1 MKNLLKLFKPIENT
15 LFPFYI
21 KDRLKKEEWKELYP
35 QLDYNTNIT
44 SDIVYTDQILEEMK
58 DFFLIYKNLD
68 INFLI
73 EKALK
78 KIELNLNTI
87 FIWDT
92 TSLTWKIRNIE
103 EACSFLKLNIID
115 ELIEIELKFKKIE
128 IYCCNESSISL
139 TFLKIRDQIN
149 KSDKEIKKETI
160 SYMNRTDK
168 TNLITF
174 NNQFPFLIGFGDNY
188 VLNLK
193 TKEKRIRK
201 YDDYFTYKI
210 ENRNLVETNVEK
222 CYPITDWFEP
232 IDIKNIQT
240 ILGSFLTGEHD
251 QSFYIFHGD
260 GSNGKSTLINILR
273 NLLGDYVVE
282 VTSKLFSD
290 KNTLKLE
297 EDYNLVNKR
306 LAILDIQEI
315 NNFNE
320 TKLITLVEKY
330 KNCKFLLSLNELPKF
345 SSKYSTKRRLIN
357 IPFEYTFKSDVFY
370 AKDKKLKKYLE
381 IDYDYIF
388 SWLLEGCIRYT
399 NSGETI
405 TSSVKDYIT
414 KKQIFEFDL
423 FEDFAKNAI
432 TISDSVLHNE
442 SFRDL
447 YETYLNY
454 TKKRANEETNTELLE
469 FYKTPLKEKDFLQ
482 TAKKRYVYKRTK
494 AGNKFLYII
503 VKQF

>member
-1 MKNLLKLFKPIENT
+1 MKNLLKLFKAIENT
-15 LFPFYI
+15 SFPFYI
-21 KDRLKKEEWKELYP
+21 KNKLKMEEWKELYP
-35 QLDYNTNIT
+35 HLDYNNNIYCDLIYTNE
-44 SDIVYTDQILEEMK
+44 ILEEMK

-68 INFLI
+68 VNFLI

-87 FIWDT
+87 FIWDA

-103 EACSFLKLNIID
+103 EACSFIKLNIID
-115 ELIEIELKFKKIE
+115 ELIEIELKFKNIE
-128 IYCCNESSISL
+128 DYCCKEKSISL
-139 TFLKIRDQIN
+139 TFLNIHDQIN
-149 KSDKEIKKETI
+149 KSDKEIKRETI

-174 NNQFPFLIGFGDNY
+174 NNQFPFLIGFGDKY
-188 VLNLK
+188 VLDLK

-210 ENRNLVETNVEK
+210 ENRNLVEIESEK
-222 CYPITDWFEP
+222 CYPITDWFDKS
-232 IDIKNIQT
+232 DIQSIQI

-251 QSFYIFHGD
+251 QTFYIFHGD

-282 VTSKLFSD
+282 VASKLFSD

-297 EDYNLVNKR
+297 EEYNLINKR

-315 NNFNE
+315 DRFNE
-320 TKLITLVEKY
+320 IKLISLVEKY

-381 IDYDYIF
+381 IDYDYVF
-388 SWLLEGCIRYT
+388 SWLLEGCIKYT
-399 NSGETI
+399 NSCEPITTI
-405 TSSVKDYIT
+405 VKSYID

-423 FEDFAKNAI
+423 FEDFAKKAI
-432 TISDSVLHNE
+432 TISENILHNI
-442 SFRDL
+442 SFREF
-447 YETYLNY
+447 YETYLKY
-454 TKKRANEETNTELLE
+454 TEIRLKEESNTELLE
-469 FYKTPLKEKDFLQ
+469 HYKNPLKEKEFLQ
-482 TAKKRYVYKRTK
+482 IAKKRYNHKRTK
-494 AGNKFLYII
+494 ASNKFLYIK